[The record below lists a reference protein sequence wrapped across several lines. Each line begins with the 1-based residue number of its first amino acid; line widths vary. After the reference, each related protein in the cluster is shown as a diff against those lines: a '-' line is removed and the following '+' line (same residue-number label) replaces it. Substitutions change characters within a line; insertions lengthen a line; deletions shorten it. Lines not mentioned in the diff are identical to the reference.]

1 MRKPALALVIVLLAA
16 LSGAAPAAAA
26 ASPAA
31 PAPAPAAQG
40 IQAAAS
46 EPKVVII
53 VGATHGTTPKYR
65 AYADEAYAEAVQY
78 TSNVVKVYSPNA
90 TWERVKAAVAGASVV
105 IYMGHGNGWP
115 SPYTHDPNYTTKNG
129 FGLNATAGAG
139 DNNNKYYGEPS
150 IATLDLA
157 PGAVI
162 LLHHLCYAAGNSEPG
177 HGEPSVSVARQRV
190 DNYAAGFLKAG
201 AAAVIADGHSGPNA
215 YLRALF
221 TTAQPIEQIW
231 AGQQNA
237 NGNIVSFPSVRTPG
251 ATAFQDPRTPTSG
264 FYRSLVVR
272 TAGVTL
278 DDFVTGG
285 GGGLRGVDT
294 SVDPPGVTVPGNAA
308 VATDGANLFTD
319 SAASAV
325 TGALPAGTR
334 LRVKDQ
340 LAAFGWTDRPVVLV
354 GGIDDPGIWGYI
366 AVQDLVGRDN
376 LSPALRSLD
385 MGAGAISPNG
395 DGLADQALVTG
406 TFTEYV
412 TWNATIQDPTG
423 YPVYQAS
430 GAGWDFQLAWNPLA
444 TGQSTPDGTYT
455 LTIGA
460 LDGWQNNP
468 LAATR
473 NIVVDSTP
481 AQLLALTPGRATTSW
496 LSPNGDGNRET
507 VTFKATASEPG
518 TFAISVRDGYGTT
531 HKSWTVTAGAG
542 ATAVAWDGR
551 DGSGA
556 PVADGAYV
564 LSIAARDAAGNTGP
578 GEDRA
583 VNVVTALG
591 SVTTSAPVFFPQDLD
606 QFAPTTELAF
616 SLSRSMVV
624 TWTLRDAAA
633 KVIDTHLAGVAL
645 DAGTHTWTF
654 DGRRSDGTML
664 PPGRYL
670 SHVVATDGT
679 LVAAQSVAVE
689 ADAFLVKPSDA
700 TPARGQSIT
709 VTVTSAEPLGANP
722 RVTISQPGLAAW
734 SVATVRLS
742 GTTWRATVKLKAGS
756 TGLVTFKA
764 TGKDI
769 AGSAQSTARG
779 FPLH

>member
-1 MRKPALALVIVLLAA
+1 MRKPALALVTVLLAA
-16 LSGAAPAAAA
+16 LSGAAPAV
-26 ASPAA
+26 AA
-31 PAPAPAAQG
+31 PSALGRMPAVQG
-40 IQAAAS
+40 IQATAS

-53 VGATHGTTPKYR
+53 VGATHGTTPRYR
-65 AYADEAYAEAVQY
+65 AYADEAYAEAIQY
-78 TSNVVKVYSPNA
+78 TSNVVKVYSPDA

-115 SPYTHDPNYTTKNG
+115 SPYTYDSNYTTKDG

-139 DNNNKYYGEPS
+139 DHNNKYYGEPS

-177 HGEPSVSVARQRV
+177 HGEPSVSVARERV

-201 AAAVIADGHSGPNA
+201 AAAVIADGHSRPGA

-221 TTAQPIEQIW
+221 TMPQTIEQIW
-231 AGQQNA
+231 AGQHNG

-278 DDFVTGG
+278 DNLVTGG
-285 GGGLRGVDT
+285 GGGLSTTDT
-294 SVDPPGVTVPGNAA
+294 SIDPPGVKVPGNAA
-308 VATDGANLFTD
+308 
-319 SAASAV
+319 
-325 TGALPAGTR
+325 
-334 LRVKDQ
+334 
-340 LAAFGWTDRPVVLV
+340 
-354 GGIDDPGIWGYI
+354 
-366 AVQDLVGRDN
+366 
-376 LSPALRSLD
+376 
-385 MGAGAISPNG
+385 
-395 DGLADQALVTG
+395 
-406 TFTEYV
+406 
-412 TWNATIQDPTG
+412 
-423 YPVYQAS
+423 
-430 GAGWDFQLAWNPLA
+430 
-444 TGQSTPDGTYT
+444 
-455 LTIGA
+455 
-460 LDGWQNNP
+460 
-468 LAATR
+468 
-473 NIVVDSTP
+473 P
-481 AQLLALTPGRATTSW
+481 AQLLALTPGPATTSW

-507 VTFKATASEPG
+507 VTFKATASESG
-518 TFAISVRDGYGTT
+518 TFAVSVRDVLGTR
-531 HKSWTVTAGAG
+531 HRSWTVTAGAG

-551 DGSGA
+551 DEAGA

-564 LSIAARDAAGNTGP
+564 VSIAARDAAGNTGP

-583 VNVVTALG
+583 VNVVTAL
-591 SVTTSAPVFFPQDLD
+591 SAVTTSTPVFYPQDLD
-606 QFAPTTELAF
+606 QFAPTTELSF

-633 KVIDTHLAGVAL
+633 KVVDTRLAGVAL

-670 SHVVATDGT
+670 SHVVATDGA
-679 LVAAQSVAVE
+679 LVAAQSVAIE

-700 TPARGQSIT
+700 TPARGQAIT
-709 VTVTSAEPLGANP
+709 ITVTSAEPLAANP
-722 RVTISQPGLAAW
+722 RLTILQPGLAAW

-742 GTTWRATVKLKAGS
+742 STTWHATLKLKAGS
-756 TGLVTFKA
+756 TGFVTFKA

-769 AGSAQSTARG
+769 AGATQSTARR